1 MDGWGAGEEAQKASR
16 PDLHRRR
23 LSGCPVPGGGRGQG
37 FPSLVQIPSAVLM
50 FYLPGFVCLFVL
62 FLTIHVLLF
71 NNKV

>member
-16 PDLHRRR
+16 PDLHQRR

-37 FPSLVQIPSAVLM
+37 FPSLVQIPSAVLT
-50 FYLPGFVCLFVL
+50 FYLPEVFLFVL